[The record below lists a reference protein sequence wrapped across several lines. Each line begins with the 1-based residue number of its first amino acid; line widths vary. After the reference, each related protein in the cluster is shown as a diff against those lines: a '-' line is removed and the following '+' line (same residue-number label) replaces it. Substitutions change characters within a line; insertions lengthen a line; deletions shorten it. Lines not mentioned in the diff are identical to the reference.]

1 MINNTEPLV
10 DMKDKVAGYS
20 NLYKDR
26 ESGVIE
32 NFESTD
38 RSRYRLAK
46 QQALANMNTQE
57 ELSDLRKE
65 MNEIKSLLHQLIQR

>member
-1 MINNTEPLV
+1 
-10 DMKDKVAGYS
+10 MKDKVAGYS

-32 NFESTD
+32 NYENTD

-46 QQALANMNTQE
+46 QQALANMNTQV
-57 ELSDLRKE
+57 ELSDLRRE
-65 MNEIKSLLHQLIQR
+65 IDEIKSLLHQLIQR